1 MDSDDEVVY
10 ETYEESQP
18 EPVSRKRPREEDE
31 IESGSSSAKQLDNS
45 SVVAQHY
52 NKLQEKGL
60 AERFNS
66 KIFYLR
72 NFNNWIKRWETIKI
86 SPRIFVDISK
96 TFTACW

>member
-1 MDSDDEVVY
+1 MDSDDEVY
-10 ETYEESQP
+10 DSSEEQQA
-18 EPVSRKRPREEDE
+18 VSRKRPLEDDDEESRND
-31 IESGSSSAKQLDNS
+31 SGPSGKIDSSNS

-72 NFNNWIKRWETIKI
+72 NFNNWIKR
-86 SPRIFVDISK
+86 
-96 TFTACW
+96 